1 MQSIK
6 IGGMSCMHCVQ
17 AVTKALNQ
25 VPGVNNP
32 EVSLE
37 KGEAVFEAGPELD
50 MQKVKQAV
58 QEAGYQVLDDV

>member
-1 MQSIK
+1 MHRIK

-25 VPGVNNP
+25 VPGVKNP

-37 KGEAVFEAGPELD
+37 KGEATFEADADLD

-58 QEAGYQVLDDV
+58 QEAGYQVLQE